1 MHADETASNAWTAP
15 GLRRRLLGLG
25 LLAWLAVLASVLLR
39 SAGARPLIGGIGLTL
54 GSMFVWLAAF
64 SWNFRQRSSDAVL
77 RRAAPVLLQGA
88 AALATFGFARDATV
102 LILLV
107 VAASQVPG
115 CMSLRA
121 GHVFVA
127 CTTLALG
134 AITFAYGGV
143 RSALTLGIGFLA
155 FQYFSMLLAH
165 ALTQA
170 DQARAE
176 LASINARLLATQAL
190 LQESARDRERLRI
203 TRELHDLIGH
213 KLTALQLNL
222 QVAQRTGAGA
232 SPEVSRARDIAA
244 GILTDVRNVVAF
256 VPLDSGVSLQA
267 ALSELANSFPG
278 SLVRVTVAPQVR
290 VDDMERAQAV
300 LRCAQEAT
308 SNAIRHGRATHID
321 ITLEQKDGALAL
333 SIVDDGT
340 GLSDPTPGFGLASI
354 RSRVE
359 EMGGQLALGP
369 ASPRGTELRIE
380 IPS

>member
-1 MHADETASNAWTAP
+1 MHSDQPARNAWTAP
-15 GLRRRLLGLG
+15 RLRRQLLGLG
-25 LLAWLAVLASVLLR
+25 LLGWIAVLTSILLR
-39 SAGARPLIGGIGLTL
+39 SPRAQPLIGGLGPTL
-54 GSMFVWLAAF
+54 GCLLAWAAAF
-64 SWNFRQRSSDAVL
+64 LWNFRMRSSDVAL
-77 RRAAPVLLQGA
+77 LRAAPALVQGA
-88 AALATFGFARDATV
+88 AAVAAFAFARDATV

-107 VAASQVPG
+107 VAAAQVPG
-115 CMSLRA
+115 CMTLRA
-121 GHVFVA
+121 GHAFVA
-127 CTTLALG
+127 GTTLAIATIAFG
-134 AITFAYGGV
+134 YGSV
-143 RSALTLGIGFLA
+143 RAALTLGIGFLA

-176 LASINARLLATQAL
+176 LAAINARLLATQAL

-232 SPEVSRARDIAA
+232 SAEVARARDIAA

-256 VPLDSGVSLQA
+256 VPIENGIALEA
-267 ALSELANSFPG
+267 ALSELARSFPQ
-278 SLVRVTVAPQVR
+278 SLVRVHVAAPVR
-290 VDDMERAQAV
+290 VDDVERAQAV

-308 SNAIRHGRATHID
+308 SNAIRHGQASRID
-321 ITLEQKDGALAL
+321 ITLELMDGALAL

-340 GLSDPTPGFGLASI
+340 GLRDATPGFGLASI

-359 EMGGQLALGP
+359 EMGGRLALEQ
-369 ASPRGTELRIE
+369 ASPRGTALRIE
-380 IPS
+380 IPA